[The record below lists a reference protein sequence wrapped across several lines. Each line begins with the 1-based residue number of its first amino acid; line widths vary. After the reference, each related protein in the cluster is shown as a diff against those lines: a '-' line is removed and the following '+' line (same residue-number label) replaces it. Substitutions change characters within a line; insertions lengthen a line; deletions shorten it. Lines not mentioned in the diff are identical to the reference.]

1 MSAQCKMF
9 RAAIGQVETQMN
21 WFLREKKLSR
31 DQVQITMA
39 TEKATGIG
47 NMVLVALLYD
57 EVPSTQEGG

>member
-1 MSAQCKMF
+1 
-9 RAAIGQVETQMN
+9 MN